1 MNIRIITDSAADV
14 AANYRDRIRMV
25 PLIVSFGDEEYL
37 DGVNLTRD
45 EFYKKL
51 ESGNVTPKTGQAT
64 PPAFEEVFSEVE
76 AAGDAAIVIT
86 VSSALS
92 GTYQSA
98 CIAAADHPNIRVVDS
113 RSVTIGQGIL
123 AAYACLRVD
132 ELAGTPAGTAAS
144 DKNPGLNKG
153 ACLNEGACLNVSAG
167 PNKGACL
174 NEGAGLNVSTGLNEG
189 AAHNDAAGID
199 ISSLLDSLAEE
210 LTRMRDKICVLA
222 MLDTLEYLKRGGR
235 ISKAAAF
242 AGGMLNIKP
251 VIEIRD
257 GAVAILGKARGSK
270 RANNFLNEQIA
281 RSGLDYAL
289 PVLLGYAGV
298 SDGLLRQYITDSRAL
313 WEGKI
318 DPLECAQIGT
328 AVGTHAG
335 PGTVAV
341 AFFKAHS

>member
-14 AANYRDRIRMV
+14 AANYRGRIRMV

-123 AAYACLRVD
+123 AAYACRRVD

-144 DKNPGLNKG
+144 DKNPGL
-153 ACLNEGACLNVSAG
+153 
-167 PNKGACL
+167 NKGACL

-341 AFFKAHS
+341 AFFKANS

>member
-144 DKNPGLNKG
+144 DKNPGLN
-153 ACLNEGACLNVSAG
+153 E
-167 PNKGACL
+167 GACL

-318 DPLECAQIGT
+318 VPLECAQIGT

>member
-25 PLIVSFGDEEYL
+25 PLIVSFGEEEYL
-37 DGVNLTRD
+37 DGVTLSRD

-51 ESGNVTPKTGQAT
+51 ETGNVTPRTGQAT

-123 AAYACLRVD
+123 AQYACRRVD
-132 ELAGTPAGTAAS
+132 ESAS
-144 DKNPGLNKG
+144 LNG
-153 ACLNEGACLNVSAG
+153 
-167 PNKGACL
+167 
-174 NEGAGLNVSTGLNEG
+174 
-189 AAHNDAAGID
+189 AAGID
-199 ISSLLDSLAEE
+199 ISSILDSLAAE
-210 LTRMRDKICVLA
+210 LTRKRDEICVLA

-281 RSGLDYAL
+281 RSGLDYKL

-298 SDGLLRQYITDSRAL
+298 SDELLRQYIADSRAL

>member
-14 AANYRDRIRMV
+14 AANYRGRIRMV

-123 AAYACLRVD
+123 AAYACRRVD
-132 ELAGTPAGTAAS
+132 ELAGTPARTAAS
-144 DKNPGLNKG
+144 DKNPGL
-153 ACLNEGACLNVSAG
+153 
-167 PNKGACL
+167 NKGACL

-189 AAHNDAAGID
+189 AAHNDAAGIG

-281 RSGLDYAL
+281 RNGLDYAL

-318 DPLECAQIGT
+318 DLLECAQIGT

>member
-25 PLIVSFGDEEYL
+25 PLIVSFGEEEYL
-37 DGVNLTRD
+37 DGVTLSRD

-51 ESGNVTPKTGQAT
+51 ETGNVTPRTGQAT

-123 AAYACLRVD
+123 AQYACRRVD
-132 ELAGTPAGTAAS
+132 ESAS
-144 DKNPGLNKG
+144 LNG
-153 ACLNEGACLNVSAG
+153 
-167 PNKGACL
+167 
-174 NEGAGLNVSTGLNEG
+174 
-189 AAHNDAAGID
+189 AAGID
-199 ISSLLDSLAEE
+199 ISSILDSLAAE
-210 LTRMRDKICVLA
+210 LTRKRDEICVLA

-281 RSGLDYAL
+281 RSGLDYDL